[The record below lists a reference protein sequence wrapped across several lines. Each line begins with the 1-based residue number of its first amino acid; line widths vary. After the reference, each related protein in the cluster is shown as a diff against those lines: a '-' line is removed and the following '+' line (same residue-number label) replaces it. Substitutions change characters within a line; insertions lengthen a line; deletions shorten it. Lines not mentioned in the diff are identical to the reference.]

1 MSFQSS
7 SSDDNTLFVS
17 TSFWGAGKEKKDFK
31 VKNRGVCEGQVML
44 QSQVQQRKVWLE
56 EGRRAEY
63 SSELML

>member
-7 SSDDNTLFVS
+7 SSDHNTLAVS

-44 QSQVQQRKVWLE
+44 QSNKERCGWKKVEWQNIHL
-56 EGRRAEY
+56 
-63 SSELML
+63 S